1 MSDLEK
7 AGYNQGEM
15 SPKVEDYQ
23 KADSE
28 FSQSGFS
35 RTLDYIERQDAHQ
48 KTRASKI
55 KGQEYVGRYS

>member
-7 AGYNQGEM
+7 AGYHQGEM

-23 KADSE
+23 KSDSE
-28 FSQSGFS
+28 FSQSGHND
-35 RTLDYIERQDAHQ
+35 TLNYIGRQDAHQ
-48 KTRASKI
+48 KAGASKI